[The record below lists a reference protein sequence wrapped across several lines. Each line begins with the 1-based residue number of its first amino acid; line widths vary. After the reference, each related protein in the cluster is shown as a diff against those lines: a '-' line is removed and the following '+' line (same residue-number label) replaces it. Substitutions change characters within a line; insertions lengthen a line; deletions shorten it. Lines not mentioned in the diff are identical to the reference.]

1 MVGVR
6 WLEPEVAEDLAFAP
20 AVTDVVNRAYAHKE
34 LGLFATKIERADIDD
49 VRTSISRRETAV
61 ALFEGAVVGSATGN
75 IARALGL
82 AIEVAEL
89 EEDAEADV

>member
-1 MVGVR
+1 MR
-6 WLEPEVAEDLAFAP
+6 TRSSDSS
-20 AVTDVVNRAYAHKE
+20 T
-34 LGLFATKIERADIDD
+34 TKIERADIDD

>member
-1 MVGVR
+1 VGTAR
-6 WLEPEVAEDLAFAP
+6 VA
-20 AVTDVVNRAYAHKE
+20 
-34 LGLFATKIERADIDD
+34 
-49 VRTSISRRETAV
+49 
-61 ALFEGAVVGSATGN
+61 SATGN